1 MRPFKNLT
9 YANVVSTLALFLAL
23 SGGVVF
29 AASKI
34 GTKSIERN
42 AVTTGK
48 IAPRS
53 VTGKRIALNTVRS
66 KLIAPQ
72 AVGSEQIASQA
83 VGPDKQKFP
92 VYFVT
97 SPTGGSAPVSG
108 GPDPYPLE
116 DATWTQDPGQVNVVF
131 GGATATLAYDGSGSG
146 SCQVYFDIR
155 INGQQVGGGQI
166 ETDSTSPVEVN
177 GSLGAQPN
185 IDPLTSQQ
193 NELAV
198 QLGSNGDC
206 ESGSTVDSS
215 RFRVL
220 DFG

>member
-193 NELAV
+193 NELTV

-206 ESGSTVDSS
+206 ESGSTIDSS